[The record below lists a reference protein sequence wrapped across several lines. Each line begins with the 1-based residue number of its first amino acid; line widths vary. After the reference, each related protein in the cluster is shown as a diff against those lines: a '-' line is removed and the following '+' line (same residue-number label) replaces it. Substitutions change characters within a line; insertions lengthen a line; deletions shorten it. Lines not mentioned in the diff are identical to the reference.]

1 MLTLIIVVA
10 VIVLIISYVVAAT
23 RRHDKANYVDQER
36 DPFYAESARLAA
48 AGLLYEQQEK
58 GEGRPRGSYIVTPA
72 GEAALRVWLREP
84 MNDPGMLK
92 LYFAGIVGPTD
103 VLELA
108 RSRRDAHE
116 ERVRRYE
123 RLERLLADA
132 DDSRFARDTLELGRR
147 FEQACLDFWK
157 TQVDQPIGDLA
168 ARADPADL

>member
-1 MLTLIIVVA
+1 MLTLIIIVA
-10 VIVLIISYVVAAT
+10 VIVLIISFIVAAT
-23 RRHDKANYVDQER
+23 RRHDKANYFDQDR

-92 LYFAGIVGPTD
+92 LYFAGIVAPTD

-116 ERVRRYE
+116 ERVRQYE
-123 RLERLLADA
+123 RLEQLLPDA
-132 DDSRFARDTLELGRR
+132 DDWRFARDTLDLGRR
-147 FEQACLDFWK
+147 FEQACVGFWN
-157 TQVDQPIGDLA
+157 TQVEQPIGDVIA
-168 ARADPADL
+168 DTDPADL